1 MFKRF
6 LILLLLAG
14 SCCAWASSER
24 LEGIPL
30 VWKPKIG
37 LGGIHA
43 SELANVK
50 VEFLPFKDVRKNPR
64 VIAQNREK
72 KNEPRSVTTRDDV
85 GAFVRKHVKSSLAAA
100 GLNVVESDG
109 EVKIGGEVQSF
120 WVNETNRYYANV
132 KLGVTVIN
140 RAGKVLWTGVAS
152 GSAKHMGRSY
162 KAENYYEALSDA
174 VLGATH
180 QLATNPGFRAALK
193 NH

>member
-1 MFKRF
+1 MFKRS
-6 LILLLLAG
+6 LALLLLAS
-14 SCCAWASSER
+14 SCCAWASDR
-24 LEGIPL
+24 LDGIPL
-30 VWKPKIG
+30 VWKPKTG

-50 VEFLPFKDVRKNPR
+50 VEFLAFKDVRKNPR

-85 GAFVRKHVKSSLAAA
+85 GAFVRKHVKNSLAAA

-109 EVKIGGEVQSF
+109 EVKIGAEVQSF

-174 VLGATH
+174 VLRATH
-180 QLATNPGFRAALK
+180 ELATNLGFRAALK